1 MSDRKYGHRG
11 YQDSDKR
18 ERKEKPKERSPEP
31 RPRQDQLGPRTPRMV
46 GSITRARC
54 AHCGTVLVP
63 GFDVNG
69 QCPRCK
75 AALHSCKQCLY
86 FDTGARFECMQ
97 PIPER
102 VPKKNAGNNCTFYVF
117 RTTVEKDTAPSAPA
131 SSAAPTEGLRPDSAR
146 KAFDDLFKK

>member
-31 RPRQDQLGPRTPRMV
+31 RPRQDQMGPRTPRMV

-54 AHCGTVLVP
+54 AHCGAVLAP

-75 AALHSCKQCLY
+75 EELHSCKQCLY

-102 VPKKNAGNNCTFYVF
+102 IPKKDKRNKCTFYVF

-131 SSAAPTEGLRPDSAR
+131 SSASPTVGPRPDSAR
-146 KAFDDLFKK
+146 RAFDDLFKK

>member
-1 MSDRKYGHRG
+1 MSERKYGHRG

-31 RPRQDQLGPRTPRMV
+31 RPRQDQMGPRTPRMV

-54 AHCGTVLVP
+54 SNCGTVLVP
-63 GFDVNG
+63 GFDPNG
-69 QCPRCK
+69 QCPKCK
-75 AALHSCKQCLY
+75 AEFHCCKQCLY

-97 PIPER
+97 PIPE
-102 VPKKNAGNNCTFYVF
+102 PISKKDARNKCTFYSF

-131 SSAAPTEGLRPDSAR
+131 SSAAPTEGFRPDSAR

>member
-1 MSDRKYGHRG
+1 MSERKYGHRG

-75 AALHSCKQCLY
+75 AGLHACKQCLY

-97 PIPER
+97 PIPDR
-102 VPKKNAGNNCTFYVF
+102 IPKKDARNGCTFYMF
-117 RTTVEKDTAPSAPA
+117 RTTVEKDTAPSAPG
-131 SSAAPTEGLRPDSAR
+131 AAPTAGLRPDSAR

>member
-1 MSDRKYGHRG
+1 MSERKYGHRG

-31 RPRQDQLGPRTPRMV
+31 RPRQDQMGPRTPRMV

-54 AHCGTVLVP
+54 ANCGTVLVP
-63 GFDVNG
+63 GFDPNG
-69 QCPRCK
+69 HCPKCK
-75 AALHSCKQCLY
+75 AEFHCCKQCLY

-97 PIPER
+97 PISER
-102 VPKKNAGNNCTFYVF
+102 IPQKNARNDCTFYVF

-131 SSAAPTEGLRPDSAR
+131 SDRKSTRLNSSHIQKSRMPSSA
-146 KAFDDLFKK
+146 